1 MFPDGRQE
9 RFKIEVFGEVFEE
22 VEGLA
27 FFGLGVLEA
36 GVGDGGGS
44 FVLEEGV
51 VAGEVVD
58 LEVGGL
64 GWE

>member
-1 MFPDGRQE
+1 M
-9 RFKIEVFGEVFEE
+9 
-22 VEGLA
+22 A